1 MTMYS
6 LLQKK
11 LTVQA
16 DPYPHVVIEDALPWD
31 LYEQLER
38 EWPEQQLLA
47 TQPHDNGICYRLKA
61 DSMLRPGLVS
71 EAWRK
76 FTEYHTSV
84 KFYNE
89 VKNVFKDYI
98 TDLPNIENSLSPR
111 GWDKGNDMIGTD
123 CQTVMHSPIDF
134 SSRTPHIDNPRE
146 IYAGLL
152 YMPYPKDDSTGGEFQ
167 IHRAVGEIKRV
178 NKNGGR
184 EVEIKNQ
191 GSIVKSV
198 PYKRNT
204 FVIFCNNSSASVHSV
219 SKRENATLHRR
230 SVNIIA
236 EYNRVAKKSMFDI
249 EEFRQ

>member
-98 TDLPNIENSLSPR
+98 TDLPNVENSLSPR

-167 IHRAVGEIKRV
+167 IHRSVGEIKRV

-184 EVEIKNQ
+184 EVEVKNQ

>member
-1 MTMYS
+1 MYS

-11 LTVQA
+11 PTVQA

-230 SVNIIA
+230 SVNVIA

>member
-1 MTMYS
+1 

-230 SVNIIA
+230 SVNVIA

>member
-1 MTMYS
+1 MYS

-98 TDLPNIENSLSPR
+98 TDLPNVENSLSPR

-167 IHRAVGEIKRV
+167 IHRSVGEIKRV

-230 SVNIIA
+230 SVNVIA

>member
-1 MTMYS
+1 MYS

-98 TDLPNIENSLSPR
+98 TDLPNVENSLSPR

-134 SSRTPHIDNPRE
+134 SSRTPHIDNPKE

-167 IHRAVGEIKRV
+167 IHRSVGEIKRV

-184 EVEIKNQ
+184 EVEVKNQ

-230 SVNIIA
+230 SVNVIA

>member
-1 MTMYS
+1 MYS

-98 TDLPNIENSLSPR
+98 TDLPNVENSLSPR

-167 IHRAVGEIKRV
+167 IHRSVGEIKRV

-184 EVEIKNQ
+184 EVEVKNQ

-230 SVNIIA
+230 SVNVIA

>member
-1 MTMYS
+1 MYS

-184 EVEIKNQ
+184 EVEVKNQ
-191 GSIVKSV
+191 GGIVKSV

-230 SVNIIA
+230 SVNVIA

>member
-1 MTMYS
+1 
-6 LLQKK
+6 
-11 LTVQA
+11 
-16 DPYPHVVIEDALPWD
+16 
-31 LYEQLER
+31 
-38 EWPEQQLLA
+38 
-47 TQPHDNGICYRLKA
+47 
-61 DSMLRPGLVS
+61 MLRPGLVS

-98 TDLPNIENSLSPR
+98 TDLPNVENSLSPR

-167 IHRAVGEIKRV
+167 IHRSVGEIKRV

-184 EVEIKNQ
+184 EVEVKNQ

-230 SVNIIA
+230 SVNVIA

>member
-1 MTMYS
+1 MYS

-167 IHRAVGEIKRV
+167 IHRSVGEIKRV

-230 SVNIIA
+230 SVNVIA
-236 EYNRVAKKSMFDI
+236 EYNRVAKKSMFKI
-249 EEFRQ
+249 EEFRK

>member
-1 MTMYS
+1 MYS

-152 YMPYPKDDSTGGEFQ
+152 YMPYPEDDSTGGEFQ
-167 IHRAVGEIKRV
+167 IHRSIGNIKRV
-178 NKNGGR
+178 NKNSGR
-184 EVEIKNQ
+184 EVAIENQ

-204 FVIFCNNSSASVHSV
+204 FVMFCNNSSHSVHSV